1 LHGSPFWAGPDGR
14 FFCAMVKSSQEITQM
29 YGVRMG
35 HHTDTKNATGCTVVI
50 FEEGAVGGV
59 DVRGASPGTRETDLL
74 RPGSLVER
82 VNAILL
88 SGGSAYGLDA
98 ASGVMRYLEE
108 QGLGFRMR
116 GTVVPIVPSAILFD
130 LGIVTHTVRPGPE
143 DGYKACQSATLD
155 PFSNSVL
162 EGSVGAGTGATVG
175 KILGMG
181 RAVKGGLGV
190 SFLNLG
196 NGLLVGAVVAVNAVG
211 GIVNPSTGKLLAGPR
226 GEDARSMQDPVA
238 LMLSTDFNSNQEMS
252 RNPSNTTIGVVLTNA
267 TLTKEQANRL
277 AMLGQDGI
285 ALAVRPSHTMSD
297 GDVIFAAATGSG
309 GESLNQRDFIRL
321 GVAATEVVASAIV
334 RGVTKAKGLGE
345 VPSVEELGVD

>member
-1 LHGSPFWAGPDGR
+1 
-14 FFCAMVKSSQEITQM
+14 M

-74 RPGSLVER
+74 RPGTLVER

-108 QGLGFRMR
+108 HGLGFRMR
-116 GTVVPIVPSAILFD
+116 ESVVPIVPSAILFD
-130 LGIVTHTVRPGPE
+130 LGIVTDAVRPGPE
-143 DGYKACQSATLD
+143 DGYKACESATLD
-155 PFSNSVL
+155 PFSDSVL
-162 EGSVGAGTGATVG
+162 EGNVGAGTGATVG
-175 KILGMG
+175 KALGMEK
-181 RAVKGGLGV
+181 AVKGGLGV
-190 SFLNLG
+190 AYLDLG

-226 GEDARSMQDPVA
+226 GENARSVLDPVA
-238 LMLSTDFNSNQEMS
+238 LMLNTDFKPNQEMT
-252 RNPSNTTIGVVLTNA
+252 RNPSNTTIGVVITNA
-267 TLTKEQANRL
+267 TLTKEQTNRL

-285 ALAVRPSHTMSD
+285 ALAVRPSHMMSD
-297 GDVIFAAATGSG
+297 GDVIFAAATGSDS
-309 GESLNQRDFIRL
+309 ESLNQRDFIRL
-321 GVAATEVVASAIV
+321 CVAATEVVASAIV
-334 RGVTKAKGLGE
+334 RGVTKAKGLGG
-345 VPSVEELGVD
+345 VPSVEELGVV